1 VLLAGDP
8 DRHDACTQG
17 GIEIRETLPNRLKPP
32 LGMLLAA
39 AVGPFDQCQ
48 RLAANR
54 KHAATIGVVGEQLDT
69 LGADVEA
76 DDNAHAAARLRPSAA
91 SLLAGA
97 AFLVESF
104 KTPTLFRNPD
114 TGQSPPYRQPLVARS
129 VAARQAATSA
139 AIALRLDCD
148 AAFGVAA
155 PQLRNPSSRRSF
167 SVPQCRMYA
176 ADPAGIVDPIR

>member
-1 VLLAGDP
+1 MISSHSRQLLVSHHSLAGASTSP
-8 DRHDACTQG
+8 AASSGTKPCCWPETPIATTRARR

-54 KHAATIGVVGEQLDT
+54 KHAATIGVVGEQLGT

-114 TGQSPPYRQPLVARS
+114 TGQSPSCRSRRPLVAQP
-129 VAARQAATSA
+129 VAARQAAGSA
-139 AIALRLDCD
+139 PIALRL
-148 AAFGVAA
+148 A
-155 PQLRNPSSRRSF
+155 
-167 SVPQCRMYA
+167 
-176 ADPAGIVDPIR
+176 